1 MTGKEHI
8 TKEGLLKI
16 VSIKSSINRGLS
28 SELYAA
34 FPNIL
39 PIPRPL
45 VVDSALPVLE
55 GSSRAKVAGP
65 EEIIP
70 PYGEQWLSGF
80 TSVRSR
86 RMFQS
91 YS

>member
-70 PYGEQWLSGF
+70 PYGEQ
-80 TSVRSR
+80 
-86 RMFQS
+86 
-91 YS
+91 